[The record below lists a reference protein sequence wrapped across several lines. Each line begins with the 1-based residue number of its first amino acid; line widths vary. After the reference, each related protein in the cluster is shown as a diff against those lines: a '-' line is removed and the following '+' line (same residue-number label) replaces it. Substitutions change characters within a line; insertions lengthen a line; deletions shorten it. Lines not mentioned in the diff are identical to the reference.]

1 MYMGETYTLPKKHQ
15 QQQQQKK
22 TKQAKHNNQKNN
34 ESAMIIPNVKP
45 PALARAVIYC
55 LVDAESFEEF

>member
-1 MYMGETYTLPKKHQ
+1 MYMGETYTLPKKTPTTTTTE
-15 QQQQQKK
+15 KNK
-22 TKQAKHNNQKNN
+22 TKHNNQKNN

-55 LVDAESFEEF
+55 LVDAKSFEEF